1 MRRSSKRAI
10 MTHRREGCDEV
21 CVGSGSDAQLF
32 VCLGV
37 LAETRVCSP
46 KGELSSVRVHQEVIP
61 IHKEIVNL
69 IFFKVENVDILCEWR
84 YCKPGPRWRK
94 TMQGTMRET
103 QESWEYIGRYSLTL
117 QRKEVM
123 QLSRKSK
130 KKKKGEKSKAS
141 VRKRWGAGTYSKR
154 CCMSLTPTQRGC
166 SGGSGFCHVDVAEAD
181 HSGWWSWVSQC
192 QVSFWL
198 GHHSP

>member
-46 KGELSSVRVHQEVIP
+46 KGELSSLRVHQEVIP

-130 KKKKGEKSKAS
+130 KKKKKGGRKAKLVFERDGGQAPTANGVACHWHLHGEDA
-141 VRKRWGAGTYSKR
+141 VVVQAFV
-154 CCMSLTPTQRGC
+154 MSM
-166 SGGSGFCHVDVAEAD
+166 
-181 HSGWWSWVSQC
+181 
-192 QVSFWL
+192 
-198 GHHSP
+198 